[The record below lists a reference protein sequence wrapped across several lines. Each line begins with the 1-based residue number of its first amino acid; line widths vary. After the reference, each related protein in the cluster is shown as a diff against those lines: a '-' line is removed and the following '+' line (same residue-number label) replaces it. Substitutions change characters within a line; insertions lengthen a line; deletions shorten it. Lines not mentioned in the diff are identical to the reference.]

1 MKKIIAV
8 ITVFCLMMTIFAGT
22 VYAQAS
28 SSTKEPPISLQV
40 LGKKI
45 SSSTPPI
52 VKNNKVYVPFR
63 AVGEAMGYL
72 VTWASKSQTM
82 EFQGSRNIRVSIGY
96 NKAYIDGK
104 YVSLDA
110 VPIMYNERIYV
121 PLTFIQKYFD
131 YNTTYDSKARTVTIE
146 KKTAASN
153 KESSSKESQSKGI
166 YVLGKKMSDTDLPIT
181 RYERVYVP
189 LRHIGEGLGY
199 NVTWNAS
206 SKTMTLKL
214 DSSTVSVVI
223 DSEYATINGK
233 KIKLDSVPVLY
244 NGRAYVP
251 MTFIQN
257 IFDYDISYDKD
268 KNTVQVEK
276 KKVSETVSETSEEKP
291 VDFSKTAKIQ
301 DIQYDESGGY
311 PQLNIIADNP
321 IKYKSFS
328 MIDPDRLVIDI
339 ENALFDTEFETKEIG
354 KGGIIRARIA
364 QFNSNVVRVVVD
376 LDDYKTCK
384 LVQPNDKKSI
394 SLIYANII
402 YPVSFAKEGDRD
414 VLMVRGSQNMDTN
427 IFKLDDPERLVL
439 DINKSVLNE
448 KEQKVETNT
457 SYVKSIR
464 TGQPDVGVT
473 RVVLDLEPNTYY
485 DVEQSG
491 NLTKIY
497 ISNLPFDFVNYTKYY
512 NSAYV
517 DLTPGKQVEY
527 QPIIDKENKILKIA
541 ISEGINTEEKVYNI
555 NDNIME
561 SVTVSKENLG
571 DKTITIATF
580 KMKDMVD
587 YELLSPVVTDNVKV
601 KFRHKIEKPEHILVV
616 IDAGHGGKDPGAV
629 AKDGT
634 KEKDLNI
641 DVAKRLNRILTGLGF
656 DTVMTRTDD
665 SYVDLQSRSGL
676 ANNSYADFF
685 MSIHFNAFT
694 SSAKGIETLYF
705 PNEVTPE
712 NPIDNKVMANIFH
725 NELIGALKRPSRGI
739 TPRPGL
745 HVLNKT
751 KMPAILAEL
760 GFITNPEELA
770 QIKKPEYREMAAR
783 ALASSIVK
791 YFEEI
796 QNIDLNIDI
805 NSIYSAPIPEDPY
818 SIN

>member
-1 MKKIIAV
+1 MKKTIAV
-8 ITVFCLMMTIFAGT
+8 IAVLCFMMTMFAGT
-22 VYAQAS
+22 VYAQAN
-28 SSTKEPPISLQV
+28 SSTKTPPISLQV

-52 VKNNKVYVPFR
+52 VKNNRVYVPFR

-96 NKAYIDGK
+96 NKAYVDGK
-104 YVSLDA
+104 YVNLDA
-110 VPIMYNERIYV
+110 VPIMYNERAYV
-121 PLTFIQKYFD
+121 PLTFIQKHFD
-131 YNTTYDSKARTVTIE
+131 YSTTYDSKAGTVTIQ

-153 KESSSKESQSKGI
+153 SGSSSTESQTKGI
-166 YVLGKKMSDTDLPIT
+166 YVLGKKMSDKDLPIT

-214 DSSTVSVVI
+214 GSSTVSVVI
-223 DSEYATINGK
+223 DNEYATINGK
-233 KIKLDSVPVLY
+233 KTKLDSVPVLY

-257 IFDYDISYDKD
+257 NFDYDISYDKE

-276 KKVSETVSETSEEKP
+276 KKVTEINEKKP
-291 VDFSKTAKIQ
+291 IDYSKTAKIQ

-328 MIDPDRLVIDI
+328 MINPDRLVIDI
-339 ENALFDTEFETKEIG
+339 ENALFDTEFESKGIG

-364 QFNSNVVRVVVD
+364 QFNSTVVRVVVD

-414 VLMVRGSQNMDTN
+414 ILMVRGSQSMDTN
-427 IFKLDDPERLVL
+427 IFKLDNPERLVL

-457 SYVKSIR
+457 TYVKGIR

-485 DVEQSG
+485 DVEQTG

-497 ISNLPFDFVNYTKYY
+497 ISNLPFEFMNYTKYY

-517 DLTPGKQVEY
+517 DLTPGKEVEY

-541 ISEGINTEEKVYNI
+541 ISEGVDVKEKVYNI
-555 NDNIME
+555 NDNIMD
-561 SVTVSKENLG
+561 SVTVSKESYG
-571 DKTITIATF
+571 DKLITIAAF

-587 YELLSPVVTDNVKV
+587 YELLSPAVTDHVKV
-601 KFRHKIEKPEHILVV
+601 KFKHKNEKPEHILVV

-634 KEKDLNI
+634 KEKDLNL
-641 DVAKRLNRILTGLGF
+641 DVAKRLNRILKELGF
-656 DTVMTRTDD
+656 ETIMTRTDD
-665 SYVDLQSRSGL
+665 SNVDLPSRSSL

-685 MSIHFNAFT
+685 MSIHFNAYT
-694 SSAKGIETLYF
+694 NSAIGIETLYF
-705 PNEVTPE
+705 PNEVTTE
-712 NPIDNKVMANIFH
+712 NPIDNKIMANIFH
-725 NELIGALKRPSRGI
+725 NEIIGALKRPSRGI

-783 ALASSIVK
+783 ALASAIVK
-791 YFEEI
+791 YFKEV
-796 QNIDLNIDI
+796 QNIELNIDTD
-805 NSIYSAPIPEDPY
+805 SIYSAPTPKDPY
-818 SIN
+818 SLNHIE